1 MATMPTLAPSNRTAR
16 PAIARRNGF
25 TLFEMVVVL
34 AILGLIAIAAAQAI
48 GRRPAG
54 LVRNEVQAK
63 VEAAVQAARR
73 EAARSGLVQ
82 SVDPTSLIAGATL
95 SGALPGPH
103 PPSGAILI
111 YPDGSSNGGT
121 ISVEGRPLAAI
132 DWLTGEVR
140 HAS

>member
-1 MATMPTLAPSNRTAR
+1 MATMPISAPSNRAIG
-16 PAIARRNGF
+16 PAVPPGNGF

-34 AILGLIAIAAAQAI
+34 AIIGLIAIAAAQSI

-54 LVRNEVQAK
+54 LVRSEVQARL
-63 VEAAVQAARR
+63 EAAVQAARR
-73 EAARSGLVQ
+73 QAARSGQAQ
-82 SVDPTSLIAGATL
+82 SVDPASLIAGATL
-95 SGALPGPH
+95 SGSLPAPRA
-103 PPSGAILI
+103 PSGAILV

-121 ISVEGRPLAAI
+121 VSVDGRPLAAI

>member
-1 MATMPTLAPSNRTAR
+1 MATMPTLAPSNRTSGTCS
-16 PAIARRNGF
+16 PPGNGF

-34 AILGLIAIAAAQAI
+34 AILGLIAVAAAQAI

-54 LVRNEVQAK
+54 LVRSEVQAK
-63 VEAAVQAARR
+63 VDAAVQTARRQAARTGR
-73 EAARSGLVQ
+73 VQ
-82 SVDPTSLIAGATL
+82 SVDPGSLIAGATL
-95 SGALPGPH
+95 SGALPAPSG
-103 PPSGAILI
+103 PSGAILV

-121 ISVEGRPLAAI
+121 VSVDGRPLASI